1 MKNSGLNIINLLILL
16 VFIILIRDVV
26 IFYLYNT
33 VKEEYNKENKLD
45 EFSALFAVFM
55 LIITFYLVRKFTFS
69 NKLLLLVMYYLLFK
83 SSFIILN
90 YFQKKYNVLGLDVQ
104 KRQKLEEFSRTTLIA
119 SSSISLLLTAYVVYY
134 IYFHF

>member
-26 IFYLYNT
+26 VFYLYNT
-33 VKEEYNKENKLD
+33 VKEDYNKANKLD
-45 EFSALFAVFM
+45 DFSALFAVFM

-69 NKLLLLVMYYLLFK
+69 NKLLLLAMYYLLFK

-90 YFQKKYNVLGLDVQ
+90 YFQKKYNVLGLDVE
-104 KRQKLEEFSRTTLIA
+104 KRKKLEEFSRTTLIA
-119 SSSISLLLTAYVVYY
+119 SSSISLLLTAYVIYY
-134 IYFHF
+134 IYFHI

>member
-1 MKNSGLNIINLLILL
+1 MKNSGLNIINILILL

-33 VKEEYNKENKLD
+33 VKEDYNKANKLD
-45 EFSALFAVFM
+45 DFSALFAFFM

-104 KRQKLEEFSRTTLIA
+104 KRQKFEEFSRTTLIA
-119 SSSISLLLTAYVVYY
+119 SSSISLLLTAYVIYY